1 MKPSTLAVGSLIVVP
16 LAVLA
21 RLGPVAPSAATWQA
35 QERPPGSSYEGQ
47 AFTFTRIADDVYIA
61 VGTGNLTVMSN
72 AAIVIN
78 ENDVLVVDSHVSPA
92 GAYALQQE
100 LRAIT
105 PKPIRYVVNSHYHF
119 DHAHGNQIYG
129 PSVEIIGHE
138 FTRKALAE
146 GTSMRG
152 RTVARFIQPI
162 PTQIANLR
170 AQLDTATDEAAR
182 ASLQRRLS
190 IQENFKAATDA
201 VRPTPPT
208 VVLNDR
214 LTLYR
219 GGREIRLLFLG
230 RGHTGG
236 DVVVHLPAER
246 IVMTG
251 DLMLGGIPY
260 MGDAYIQDWIETLE
274 KLQQLEF
281 DVILPGH
288 GQPVRDRARV
298 DHLQA
303 YFRDLW
309 GQIVELH
316 RQGVP
321 AAQAAQRIDLRA
333 HAVNYPNIQAVGA
346 DRDAV
351 ERAYEVLNGAP

>member
-1 MKPSTLAVGSLIVVP
+1 MKSSSLFAGALIVVP

-21 RLGPVAPSAATWQA
+21 RMGPLEPAPAPQA
-35 QERPPGSSYEGQ
+35 QERPPGTVYEGQ
-47 AFTFTRIADDVYIA
+47 AFTFTRITDDVYIA

-92 GAYALQQE
+92 GAFALQQE
-100 LRAIT
+100 LRTIT

-119 DHAHGNQIYG
+119 DHSHGNQIYG
-129 PSVEIIGHE
+129 PGVEIIGHE
-138 FTRKALAE
+138 FTRQMLAS
-146 GTSMRG
+146 GTSMKG
-152 RTVARFIQPI
+152 RTIARFITPI
-162 PTQIANLR
+162 PQQIAALR
-170 AQLDTATDEAAR
+170 AQLDTAKDATNRAA
-182 ASLQRRLS
+182 LERRLR

-201 VRPTPPT
+201 VVPTPPT
-208 VVLNDR
+208 VVLKDR

-219 GGREIRLLFLG
+219 GGREIRLEFFG

-246 IVMTG
+246 IIMTG
-251 DLMLGGIPY
+251 DLLLGGVPY
-260 MGDAYIQDWIETLE
+260 MGDAYIPDWIDTLE
-274 KLQQLEF
+274 RVKALDF

-288 GQPVRDRARV
+288 GQPVRDRTRI
-298 DHLQA
+298 DQLQA
-303 YFRDLW
+303 LLRDLW
-309 GQIVELH
+309 AQVSALH

-321 AAQAAQRIDLRA
+321 AAEAVGRIDLRA
-333 HAVNYPNIQAVGA
+333 HAATYPAFRTVGG

>member
-1 MKPSTLAVGSLIVVP
+1 MKPSSLAVGSLIVVP

-21 RLGPVAPSAATWQA
+21 RLGPAPRTEALQP

-47 AFTFTRIADDVYIA
+47 AFTFTKIAEDVYIA
-61 VGTGNLTVMSN
+61 IGTGNLTVMSN
-72 AAIVIN
+72 AAVVIN

-92 GAYALQQE
+92 AAWALRQE

-119 DHAHGNQIYG
+119 DHSHGNQIYG
-129 PSVEIIGHE
+129 PEVEIIGHE
-138 FTRKALAE
+138 FTRRALAQ
-146 GTSMRG
+146 GLSTRG

-162 PTQIANLR
+162 PTQIAALR
-170 AQLDTATDEAAR
+170 AQLDTARDDSTR
-182 ASLQRRLS
+182 ASLQRRLT

-208 VVLNDR
+208 VVLDDR
-214 LTLYR
+214 LTFYR
-219 GGREIRLLFLG
+219 GGREIRFLFLG

-236 DVVVHLPAER
+236 DIVVHLPAER

-251 DLMLGGIPY
+251 DLMLGGIPFA
-260 MGDAYIQDWIETLE
+260 GDAYIPDWIETLE
-274 KLQQLEF
+274 RLEALEF

-288 GQPVRDRARV
+288 GQPVRERARI

-303 YFRDLW
+303 YLRDLW
-309 GQIVELH
+309 TQVVELH

-321 AAQAAQRIDLRA
+321 ADQAAQRIDLRA
-333 HAVNYPNIQAVGA
+333 HTVNYPQIRGVGA